1 MPLILLTE
9 NSQSINTDKYLSSQQ
24 DNVTTCEKNIIIS
37 GKKAEMI
44 EKGKRVKG
52 KTWRSVE

>member
-9 NSQSINTDKYLSSQQ
+9 NNQSINTDKYLSSEQ
-24 DNVTTCEKNIIIS
+24 DNVTTCVQNMIIS
-37 GKKAEMI
+37 EKKAGMI